1 MISNHSPHTNP
12 VVSIKIATAADP
24 SPTGSGSR
32 VLGIIGAVV
41 NLLILIGCATDND
54 LAADNFGNTVRHT
67 IAIQTAY
74 PSANGQGLDGQKA
87 ALAFSEYRKD
97 VAKPKKVDSKE
108 LGTVSAAGG
117 N

>member
-1 MISNHSPHTNP
+1 MP
-12 VVSIKIATAADP
+12 VVPLRTATSLVHAR
-24 SPTGSGSR
+24 SGNGPK
-32 VLGIIGAVV
+32 VLGILGTVV
-41 NLLILIGCATDND
+41 NLLILSGCATDND
-54 LAADNFGNTVRHT
+54 LAVNDFGTTVRHT
-67 IAIQTAY
+67 IAIQTAN

>member
-1 MISNHSPHTNP
+1 MIFNHSPHTMP
-12 VVSIKIATAADP
+12 VIPLRCATAPGHAWKGNEP
-24 SPTGSGSR
+24 WIQSI
-32 VLGIIGAVV
+32 LGAVLS
-41 NLLILIGCATDND
+41 LLILSGCATDND
-54 LAADNFGNTVRHT
+54 LAADNFGTTVRHT
-67 IAIQTAY
+67 IALQTAN